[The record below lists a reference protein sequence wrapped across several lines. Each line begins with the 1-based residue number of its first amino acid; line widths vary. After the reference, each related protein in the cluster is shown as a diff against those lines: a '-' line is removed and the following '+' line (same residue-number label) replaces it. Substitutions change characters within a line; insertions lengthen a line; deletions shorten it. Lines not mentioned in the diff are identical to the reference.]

1 MLINPPFSCRIKNLQ
16 ICKTELPE
24 LSPEQVSLGASYL
37 ADKTF
42 QSLQEMFTSAKEIQD
57 WFTESAKL
65 ISTVAGENV
74 EWITP
79 IGLPVVQPYNKNPY
93 DETRYI

>member
-1 MLINPPFSCRIKNLQ
+1 MYLRINRKINIEIPG
-16 ICKTELPE
+16 
-24 LSPEQVSLGASYL
+24 LSQEQVNLGASYL

-65 ISTVAGENV
+65 ISTVVGETV
-74 EWITP
+74 EWVTP
-79 IGLPVVQPYNKNPY
+79 VGLPVVQPYNKNPF
-93 DETRYI
+93 DETR

>member
-1 MLINPPFSCRIKNLQ
+1 MPQL
-16 ICKTELPE
+16 T
-24 LSPEQVSLGASYL
+24 PEQVVLGSSYL
-37 ADKTF
+37 AEKTF

-65 ISTVAGENV
+65 ISTVVGENV

-79 IGLPVVQPYNKNPY
+79 IGLPVVQPYSRNPT
-93 DETRYI
+93 DPTRWLRFLFTLNFFSEPF

>member
-1 MLINPPFSCRIKNLQ
+1 MIHKEIP
-16 ICKTELPE
+16 T
-24 LSPEQVSLGASYL
+24 LSNEQVNLGASYL

-65 ISTVAGENV
+65 ISTVVGENV

-79 IGLPVVQPYNKNPY
+79 VGLPVVQPYNKNPY
-93 DETRYI
+93 DESRFDFCSIF

>member
-1 MLINPPFSCRIKNLQ
+1 MPAEIP
-16 ICKTELPE
+16 ELPQE
-24 LSPEQVSLGASYL
+24 FWQQGGSYL

-65 ISTVAGENV
+65 ISTVVGENV

-79 IGLPVVQPYNKNPY
+79 LGLPVVQPYSKTPGDPN
-93 DETRYI
+93 R